1 MANATTV
8 HASCNTAFSSAQ
20 LRRQVA
26 PFDEPRSNPKPIKS
40 LSVNELR
47 RPGRIVRGLVIFRHE
62 FLSGSFLRF
71 RVPTRQ
77 TGSHENVEGLA
88 SRRFLFWAFPAG
100 VSTISPRQ
108 RQLSNL
114 RDARPAAAVTQMI
127 LSAPRFLAPKLSNSR
142 VSKSL

>member
-100 VSTISPRQ
+100 VSTISPPAETPLQSQRRQ
-108 RQLSNL
+108 TGCGSHPDDPVCTPVSRTKTL
-114 RDARPAAAVTQMI
+114 
-127 LSAPRFLAPKLSNSR
+127 KLSR
-142 VSKSL
+142 